1 MAGASRG
8 RRGGGRGGV
17 GSGSRPHISIG
28 PDKIETEDQLDFK
41 APELFPPLR
50 AIVSEIEEDSEDEDL
65 ISFEKKLAK
74 HFHNAASFI
83 SSEEYTSP
91 WSYLKSIENHNYFPP
106 SLLPK
111 KKRITQDEKPNS
123 VYNDLQWMEKLKSEV
138 ANHDYL
144 SLQEVISAKKNKIDD
159 FLCPT
164 NKKKLKTENNTTTS
178 QLINESVAKE
188 LDEEEDIDV
197 EDGEEPK
204 KKEDEEKEQPKD
216 VDEEFESDIDDELD
230 DGTDYNKNYFD
241 NGEGYLDDED
251 DGLDDNDAIY

>member
-8 RRGGGRGGV
+8 KRGGGRGGV
-17 GSGSRPHISIG
+17 GNRPHISIG
-28 PDKIETEDQLDFK
+28 PDKIETDDPLDFK

-50 AIVSEIEEDSEDEDL
+50 ATVTDIEEDSEDEDL

-74 HFHNAASFI
+74 HFHNATSFI
-83 SSEEYTSP
+83 SKEEYTSP
-91 WSYLKSIENHNYFPP
+91 WSYLKSIDNHNYFPP

-111 KKRITQDEKPNS
+111 KKKNSQDEKHNS
-123 VYNDLQWMEKLKSEV
+123 LLNDVQWMEKLKSEV

-144 SLQEVISAKKNKIDD
+144 SLQEIVSAKKNKIDD
-159 FLCPT
+159 FLCPA
-164 NKKKLKTENNTTTS
+164 NKKKPKTDNSTTTS
-178 QLINESVAKE
+178 QLINESIAKE
-188 LDEEEDIDV
+188 LDDEEDIDV
-197 EDGEEPK
+197 EDGEERK
-204 KKEDEEKEQPKD
+204 KKEDEENDEQPKD
-216 VDEEFESDIDDELD
+216 IDEEFDSDIDDELD

>member
-8 RRGGGRGGV
+8 RGRGGRGG
-17 GSGSRPHISIG
+17 GNMGGRPHISIG
-28 PDKIETEDQLDFK
+28 ADKLETDDPLDFK

-50 AIVSEIEEDSEDEDL
+50 ATVTEIEEDSEDEDL
-65 ISFEKKLAK
+65 ISFENKLAK

-83 SSEEYTSP
+83 SKEEFTTP
-91 WSYLKSIENHNYFPP
+91 WSYLKTLDNHNYFPP

-111 KKRITQDEKPNS
+111 KKKSGHNEKPLT
-123 VYNDLQWMEKLKSEV
+123 DKQWMEKLKVEISD
-138 ANHDYL
+138 HDYL
-144 SLQEVISAKKNKIDD
+144 LLKEVVSAKKNKIDD
-159 FLCPT
+159 FLCPA
-164 NKKKLKTENNTTTS
+164 NKKKAKIESNTTTS

-188 LDEEEDIDV
+188 LDDEEEIDV
-197 EDGEEPK
+197 DDTEEPK
-204 KKEDEEKEQPKD
+204 KKDDEEKEEQPKD
-216 VDEEFESDIDDELD
+216 IEEEFESDIDDELD

>member
-8 RRGGGRGGV
+8 KRGGGRGGV
-17 GSGSRPHISIG
+17 VNGSRSHISIG
-28 PDKIETEDQLDFK
+28 PDKIETEDPLDFK

-50 AIVSEIEEDSEDEDL
+50 ATVSEIEEDSEDEDL

-74 HFHNAASFI
+74 HFHNATSFI
-83 SSEEYTSP
+83 SKEEYTSP

-111 KKRITQDEKPNS
+111 KKKTTHDEKPS
-123 VYNDLQWMEKLKSEV
+123 IYNDLQWMEKLKSEV

-159 FLCPT
+159 FLCPV
-164 NKKKLKTENNTTTS
+164 NKKKPKTENNTTTS

-188 LDEEEDIDV
+188 LDEDEDIDV

-204 KKEDEEKEQPKD
+204 KKEDEEKEQQPKD
-216 VDEEFESDIDDELD
+216 IDEEFESDIDDELD

>member
-8 RRGGGRGGV
+8 KRGGRGGGNNV
-17 GSGSRPHISIG
+17 GRPHISIG
-28 PDKIETEDQLDFK
+28 PDKLEVDDPLDFK

-50 AIVSEIEEDSEDEDL
+50 ATVTEIEEDSEDDDL

-74 HFHNAASFI
+74 HFNNAASFI
-83 SSEEYTSP
+83 SKEEFTTP

-111 KKRITQDEKPNS
+111 KKKNSQDEKPLT
-123 VYNDLQWMEKLKSEV
+123 DKQWMENLKSEIT
-138 ANHDYL
+138 NHDYL
-144 SLQEVISAKKNKIDD
+144 SLQEIVSAKKNKIDD
-159 FLCPT
+159 FLCPA
-164 NKKKLKTENNTTTS
+164 NKKKAKTENPKTS
-178 QLINESVAKE
+178 LLINESHVKE

-197 EDGEEPK
+197 EDNEEPK
-204 KKEDEEKEQPKD
+204 KKEDEDKDEQPKD
-216 VDEEFESDIDDELD
+216 IEEEFESDVDDELD

>member
-8 RRGGGRGGV
+8 RGRGGRGG
-17 GSGSRPHISIG
+17 GNIGGRPHISIG
-28 PDKIETEDQLDFK
+28 TEKLEADDPLDFK

-50 AIVSEIEEDSEDEDL
+50 ATVTEIEEDSEDEDL
-65 ISFEKKLAK
+65 ISFENKLAK

-83 SSEEYTSP
+83 SKEEFTAP
-91 WSYLKSIENHNYFPP
+91 WSYLKTIDNHNYFPP

-111 KKRITQDEKPNS
+111 KKKSNQNEKPLT
-123 VYNDLQWMEKLKSEV
+123 DKQWMEKLKVEISD
-138 ANHDYL
+138 HDYL
-144 SLQEVISAKKNKIDD
+144 LLKEVVSAKKNKIDD

-164 NKKKLKTENNTTTS
+164 NKKKAKVESNSTTS
-178 QLINESVAKE
+178 QLINENVAKE
-188 LDEEEDIDV
+188 LDDEEEIDV
-197 EDGEEPK
+197 DDNEEPK
-204 KKEDEEKEQPKD
+204 KKDDEEKEEQPKD
-216 VDEEFESDIDDELD
+216 IEEEFESDIDDELD